1 MIQGLGLMAACKRGK
16 RWMQRP
22 TNSATRGVSLRPM
35 LRTLLFLS
43 LTALASS
50 AEISFSRQIAPIL
63 IDQCVE
69 CHRSGKAKGGYR
81 LDSVELMLKAGD
93 SESAPVLAGKPAES
107 ELYRLIATLDEDDRM
122 PKKADALPE
131 KEMKLIHEWIVSGA
145 RLDVADKKAALRA
158 IVPDKPKVQVP
169 EKYPRP
175 LPVTALAL
183 NPAGNPLACSGY
195 FETTLWDTA
204 TGKLQARIDGM
215 PERILA
221 LAWTAEA
228 QLAVA
233 GGVPGRS
240 GEVWL
245 VNPSQPQERKRL
257 VTARDC
263 VLAMVSSPDG
273 KLLACGGADNLVRCF
288 ELPSGKLKWQI
299 EPHADWIMGM
309 AFSPDSLHI
318 ATASRDRTAKRIE
331 AATGEI
337 EATFTGHDCAVLSVA
352 FSPDSKDAISGDV
365 EGEIRRW
372 DRNGDAKKDST
383 LKPGGRTE
391 MLALDFLDAETPVA
405 AMGSG
410 AVVSMDAKA
419 RKTKDKI
426 TRHEDRV
433 NVLLL
438 QRIDKTARVIT
449 GCHDGKVRIHE
460 IGKPEPVLQFVA
472 SPGW

>member
-1 MIQGLGLMAACKRGK
+1 
-16 RWMQRP
+16 
-22 TNSATRGVSLRPM
+22 M

-43 LTALASS
+43 LTALASA

-81 LDSVELMLKAGD
+81 LDIIEQMLKAGD
-93 SESAPVLAGKPAES
+93 SKTSPLVASKPDES
-107 ELYRLIATLDEDDRM
+107 ELYRLIATHEEDDRM

-131 KEMKLIHEWIVSGA
+131 KEMKLIHEWIASGA
-145 RLDVADKKAALRA
+145 KIDVADKKAALRS
-158 IVPDKPKVQVP
+158 IVPEQEKAQAP
-169 EKYPRP
+169 EKYPHP

-183 NPAGNPLACSGY
+183 NPTGTTLACSGY
-195 FETTLWDTA
+195 FETTLWDAA
-204 TGKLQARIDGM
+204 TGKLQARIGGM
-215 PERILA
+215 PERVLA
-221 LAWTAEA
+221 LAWISKT

-245 VNPSQPQERKRL
+245 VNPMKPTERKRL
-257 VTARDC
+257 VSARDC
-263 VLAMVSSPDG
+263 LLAMVASPDG
-273 KLLACGGADNLVRCF
+273 KLLACGGADNQVRCF

-309 AFSPDSLHI
+309 AFSPDSQHL
-318 ATASRDRTAKRIE
+318 ATASRDRTAKRID
-331 AATGEI
+331 ASKGEI
-337 EATFTGHDCAVLSVA
+337 MATFTGHTCAVLSVA
-352 FSPDSKDAISGDV
+352 FSPDSKETISGDV

-372 DRNGDAKKDST
+372 DSSGDAKKDGT

-391 MLALDFLDAETPVA
+391 MLVLGFLDAETPLV

-410 AVVSMDAKA
+410 AVVSMDAKG
-419 RKTKDKI
+419 RKTKDQI
-426 TRHEDRV
+426 TRYEDRV
-433 NVLLL
+433 NALLL
-438 QRIDKTARVIT
+438 QRYGKTVRIIT
-449 GCHDGKVRIHE
+449 VCHDGKVRIHE
-460 IGKPEPVLQFVA
+460 IGKAQPVLQFLA

>member
-1 MIQGLGLMAACKRGK
+1 
-16 RWMQRP
+16 
-22 TNSATRGVSLRPM
+22 M

-43 LTALASS
+43 LTALASA
-50 AEISFSRQIAPIL
+50 AEISFSRQIAPVL

-81 LDSVELMLKAGD
+81 LDIVELLLKAGD
-93 SESAPVLAGKPAES
+93 SETAPVVAGKPDES
-107 ELYRLIATLDEDDRM
+107 ELYRLIATHEEDDRM

-131 KEMKLIHEWIVSGA
+131 KEVKLIREWIVGGA
-145 RLDVADKKAALRA
+145 SLDVADKKATLRA
-158 IVPDKPKVQVP
+158 IVPEQEKVPAP

-183 NPAGNPLACSGY
+183 NPAGSMLACSGY

-221 LAWTAEA
+221 LAWIAEG

-245 VNPSQPQERKRL
+245 VNPSEPKERKRL
-257 VTARDC
+257 LSARDC
-263 VLAMVSSPDG
+263 VLAMVASPDG
-273 KLLACGGADNLVRCF
+273 KLLACGGADNQVRCF

-309 AFSPDSLHI
+309 AFSPDSQHI
-318 ATASRDRTAKRIE
+318 ATASRDRTAKRID

-337 EATFTGHDCAVLSVA
+337 EATFTGHDCTVLSVA
-352 FSPDSKDAISGDV
+352 FSPDSKETISGDV
-365 EGEIRRW
+365 EGEICRW
-372 DRNGDAKKDST
+372 DRNGDGKKDTT

-391 MLALDFLDAETPVA
+391 VLALGFLDAETPLA

-410 AVVSMDAKA
+410 VVVSMDAKG

-426 TRHEDRV
+426 TRYEDRV
-433 NVLLL
+433 NVLLV
-438 QRIDKTARVIT
+438 QRIDKTVRIIS
-449 GCHDGKVRIHE
+449 GCHDCSVRFNE
-460 IGKPEPVLQFVA
+460 IGKAAPVLQFVA

>member
-1 MIQGLGLMAACKRGK
+1 
-16 RWMQRP
+16 
-22 TNSATRGVSLRPM
+22 M
-35 LRTLLFLS
+35 LRSLLFLA
-43 LTALASS
+43 LTASATT

-81 LDSVELMLKAGD
+81 LDIVELMLKPGD
-93 SESAPVLAGKPAES
+93 SKTAPVTSGRPDES
-107 ELYRLIATLDEDDRM
+107 ELYRLIATHEEGDRM

-131 KEMKLIHEWIVSGA
+131 KDMKLIREWIVSGA
-145 RLDVADKKAALRA
+145 KLDVADKKAALRA
-158 IVPDKPKVQVP
+158 IVPEQQITHAP

-183 NPAGNPLACSGY
+183 SPAGSTLACSGY
-195 FETTLWDTA
+195 FETSLWDAA
-204 TGKLQARIDGM
+204 TGKLKTRIGGM

-221 LAWTAEA
+221 LAWGAEN

-245 VNPSQPQERKRL
+245 VNPSQPKERKRL
-257 VTARDC
+257 ANARDC
-263 VLAMVSSPDG
+263 VLAMVASPDG

-309 AFSPDSLHI
+309 AFSPDSQHI
-318 ATASRDRTAKRIE
+318 ATASRDRTAKRIDP
-331 AATGEI
+331 ANGEI
-337 EATFTGHDCAVLSVA
+337 EATFTGHDCTVLSVA
-352 FSPDSKDAISGDV
+352 FSPDSKETISGDV

-372 DRNGDAKKDST
+372 DRTGEAKKDST

-391 MLALDFLDAETPVA
+391 VLALGFLDAETPLA
-405 AMGSG
+405 ALGNGS
-410 AVVSMDAKA
+410 VVSMDAKG

-426 TRHEDRV
+426 TRYEDRV
-433 NVLLL
+433 NVLL
-438 QRIDKTARVIT
+438 QRIDKTARIIS
-449 GCHDGKVRIHE
+449 GCHDGKVRFSE
-460 IGKPEPVLQFVA
+460 LGKAEPVLQFMA
-472 SPGW
+472 SPGL

>member
-1 MIQGLGLMAACKRGK
+1 
-16 RWMQRP
+16 MQRP
-22 TNSATRGVSLRPM
+22 TNSATRDVSLRPM
-35 LRTLLFLS
+35 LRALLFLA
-43 LTALASS
+43 LTALAPA
-50 AEISFSRQIAPIL
+50 AEISFTRQVAPIL
-63 IDQCVE
+63 LDQCIE

-81 LDSVELMLKAGD
+81 LDTIELMLKAGD
-93 SESAPVLAGKPAES
+93 SKTAPVLAGKPDES
-107 ELYRLIATLDEDDRM
+107 ELYRLIATHEEDDRM

-131 KEMKLIHEWIVSGA
+131 KDTKLIREWIASGA
-145 RLDVADKKAALRA
+145 KLDVADKIALLRA
-158 IVPDKPKVQVP
+158 IVPESEKAHAP

-183 NPAGNPLACSGY
+183 NPTGSTLACSGY
-195 FETTLWDTA
+195 FETTLWETA
-204 TGKLQARIDGM
+204 TGKLKARIDGM
-215 PERILA
+215 AERILA
-221 LAWTAEA
+221 LAWVAEN

-257 VTARDC
+257 VNARDC
-263 VLAMVSSPDG
+263 ILAMVASPDG

-309 AFSPDSLHI
+309 AFSPDSQHI
-318 ATASRDRTAKRIE
+318 ATASRDRTAKRIA

-337 EATFTGHDCAVLSVA
+337 AATFTGHDCSVLSVA
-352 FSPDSKDAISGDV
+352 FSPDSKETISGDV

-391 MLALDFLDAETPVA
+391 MLALGFLDAETPLA

-410 AVVSMDAKA
+410 AVVSMDAKG

-426 TRHEDRV
+426 TRYEDRV
-433 NVLLL
+433 NVLVL
-438 QRIDKTARVIT
+438 QRIDKITRIIT
-449 GCHDGKVRIHE
+449 GCHDGRVRINE
-460 IGKPEPVLQFVA
+460 LGKAEPVLQFLA